1 MTHTLS
7 ITGMSCDHCVRR
19 VTRALAGVAGVS
31 VKDVQVGRARIDTS
45 DDPRVVSQA
54 IEALTAAG
62 YPAQV
67 SS

>member
-1 MTHTLS
+1 MTHTLA

-19 VTRALAGVAGVS
+19 VTRTLSGVAGVS
-31 VKDVQVGRARIDTS
+31 VKDVQVGRARIDTG
-45 DDPRVVSQA
+45 DDPRIVAQA